1 MSTMNTAQKCAANS
15 VALDRVLQCY
25 VLAALFSTSGIDVL
39 LVMTLAFLLFASLR
53 HSVALLNR
61 VYAVLPRIAS
71 SAPSTVAQCR

>member
-1 MSTMNTAQKCAANS
+1 MSTMNAARKCSTSS
-15 VALDRVLQCY
+15 VTLDRVLQCY